1 MISSYF
7 AKMSNCV
14 VQKRLWVRLQH
25 STVDFR
31 QIEIVTIATVR
42 KEETMMCVRK
52 VFDESTFF
60 PLLKIE
66 TFVLVRIS
74 KGSFIKEE
82 KLNKKLLK
90 IAYDVVWLTKF
101 HLKSSS
107 QN

>member
-1 MISSYF
+1 MISNYF
-7 AKMSNCV
+7 AKMSYCV

-42 KEETMMCVRK
+42 KEETKMCVRK

-74 KGSFIKEE
+74 KGSFVKEE
-82 KLNKKLLK
+82 KLNKKRLK
-90 IAYDVVWLTKF
+90 IVDDIA
-101 HLKSSS
+101 
-107 QN
+107 

>member
-1 MISSYF
+1 MSY
-7 AKMSNCV
+7 CV

-42 KEETMMCVRK
+42 KEETKMCVRK

-74 KGSFIKEE
+74 KGSFIKEG
-82 KLNKKLLK
+82 KLNK
-90 IAYDVVWLTKF
+90 
-101 HLKSSS
+101 
-107 QN
+107 NG

>member
-1 MISSYF
+1 MSY
-7 AKMSNCV
+7 CV

-74 KGSFIKEE
+74 KDSFIKD
-82 KLNKKLLK
+82 KKRLRM
-90 IAYDVVWLTKF
+90 AYNGLRNFT
-101 HLKSSS
+101 
-107 QN
+107 

>member
-1 MISSYF
+1 MISNYF

-14 VQKRLWVRLQH
+14 AQKRLWVRLQH

-82 KLNKKLLK
+82 KLNKKRCGVASEIPLEVIQSKLGE
-90 IAYDVVWLTKF
+90 
-101 HLKSSS
+101 
-107 QN
+107 